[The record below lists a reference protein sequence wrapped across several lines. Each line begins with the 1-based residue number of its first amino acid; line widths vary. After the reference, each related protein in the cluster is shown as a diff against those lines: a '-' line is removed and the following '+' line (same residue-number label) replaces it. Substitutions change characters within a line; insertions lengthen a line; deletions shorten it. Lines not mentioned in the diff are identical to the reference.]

1 MNMKVL
7 FGIGKQLLKSGEAIG
22 LEMKLTEV
30 TEFLAKHPKGIGE
43 EIGLLLKG
51 KGKKAVD
58 VANTL
63 GGFDIATAE
72 LNKMAQ
78 QYPNAVIKIGAKQSK
93 QGFTVLNA
101 TVKNGKK
108 TVLNMAGSVTK
119 DADGLITSFKTRV
132 KTPDGA
138 YTRGFTDKI
147 GKVGVVTQSGNAKTE
162 IKGSLHNLQVNL
174 NNNGKLIA
182 QANVKNSTGKGVAGQ
197 KMNMERIDGL
207 TYVDMQSS
215 VMDISAIVDE
225 AKFKEFAKEEAQG
238 IRKLFAKFAPKAKK
252 ADGTINAEIKD
263 SKPDDKLPPLVLQI
277 LRPLQERFETA
288 IDLFKYNGKKNF
300 ERFLSKDEMKT
311 VIEKLRKEG
320 AIAEKEIELAEYPLQ
335 VQKAMDYSS
344 QIKSDIRQAE
354 ELIRICC

>member
-22 LEMKLTEV
+22 HEMKLTEV

-101 TVKNGKK
+101 TVKNGEK

-119 DADGLITSFKTRV
+119 DADGLVTSFKTRV

-138 YTRGFTDKI
+138 YTHGFTDKS
-147 GKVGVVTQSGNAKTE
+147 GKVGVVTQSGAAKTE
-162 IKGSLHNLQVNL
+162 IKGSLHDLKVSL
-174 NNNGKLIA
+174 NSKGEQIV
-182 QANVKNSTGKGVAGQ
+182 QANIKSGPGKHCVGPQ
-197 KMNMERIDGL
+197 KMNLERVDGL
-207 TYVDMQSS
+207 AYIDAQKPRLQV
-215 VMDISAIVDE
+215 SAIIDE

-238 IRKLFAKFAPKAKK
+238 IRNLFAKFAKK
-252 ADGTINAEIKD
+252 ADGAINAEIKGF
-263 SKPDDKLPPLVLQI
+263 KPDDPSPLVLQI
-277 LRPLQERFETA
+277 LRPLRSRFETA

-311 VIEKLRKEG
+311 MIEKLKKEG
-320 AIAEKEIELAEYPLQ
+320 AIVEKEIELAECPVQ

-344 QIKSDIRQAE
+344 QIKSDIHHAE